1 MILITSTTF
10 PIKLISKNSFINEI
24 FRAVLIVAF
33 IALFIFYSSMFP
45 SEKSSTE
52 LKALWFIE
60 GVPFWIKQL
69 AFYGL
74 ITLVLALIIDFLNRR
89 LKLGELVISERE
101 IRILTRRKSLRL
113 NYSEL
118 KEVCI
123 VGRGLNI
130 FDKESESLKII
141 LKTNGD
147 EIIRL
152 KLLNYALV
160 NELMD
165 SLEIFEKK
173 DIKLLAEKFDP
184 YWPE

>member
-1 MILITSTTF
+1 MRTVF
-10 PIKLISKNSFINEI
+10 PIKLIRKNSFINEI
-24 FRAVLIVAF
+24 FRTVLIVAF
-33 IALFIFYSSMFP
+33 IALFIFYSSMSP
-45 SEKSSTE
+45 SEKSPTE

-60 GVPFWIKQL
+60 GVPFWVKQL

-74 ITLVLALIIDFLNRR
+74 ITLVFALIIDFFNRR
-89 LKLGELVISERE
+89 LKLGELIINEKE
-101 IRILTRRKSLRL
+101 LRILTRRKSLTL

-123 VGRGLNI
+123 VGKGLNI

-141 LKTNGD
+141 FKTKND

-152 KLLNYALV
+152 KLLNYTFV

-173 DIKLLAEKFDP
+173 DIKLLTEKFDP

>member
-1 MILITSTTF
+1 MATTF
-10 PIKLISKNSFINEI
+10 PIKLISKNSLINEI
-24 FRAVLIVAF
+24 FRTILIIAF
-33 IALFIFYSSMFP
+33 IALFIFYFSMSP

-52 LKALWFIE
+52 LQALWFIE

-74 ITLVLALIIDFLNRR
+74 ITLILALLIDLLNRS
-89 LKLGELVISERE
+89 LKLGELIINESE
-101 IRILTRRKSLRL
+101 IKILTRKKSLVL
-113 NYSEL
+113 NYDGL

-123 VGRGLNI
+123 VGKGLDI
-130 FDKESESLKII
+130 FNKESKRLKII
-141 LKTNGD
+141 FKTKD
-147 EIIRL
+147 EEIIRL
-152 KLLNYALV
+152 KLLNYSLV

-173 DIKLLAEKFDP
+173 DIKLLTEKFDP

>member
-1 MILITSTTF
+1 
-10 PIKLISKNSFINEI
+10 
-24 FRAVLIVAF
+24 
-33 IALFIFYSSMFP
+33 MFP

-52 LKALWFIE
+52 LQALWFIE
-60 GVPFWIKQL
+60 GVPLWVKQL

-74 ITLVLALIIDFLNRR
+74 LTLILALILDFLNRR
-89 LKLGELVISERE
+89 LKLGELILNENE
-101 IRILTRRKSLRL
+101 IKILIGKKSLLL
-113 NYSEL
+113 NYSDV

-123 VGRGLNI
+123 VGKGLNI
-130 FDKESESLKII
+130 FDKESERLKII
-141 LKTNGD
+141 FKIKDD

-173 DIKLLAEKFDP
+173 DIKLLTEKFDP